1 MNSNS
6 ITSMILI
13 EDKEKKT
20 EQIQHTYTIS
30 FLQEQKKVSFG
41 SEERK
46 KKKILGEFNFGAYC
60 YISSSN
66 LCISNLL

>member
-1 MNSNS
+1 
-6 ITSMILI
+6 MILTGDI
-13 EDKEKKT
+13 REENRADQTLTQILFFKNKK
-20 EQIQHTYTIS
+20 I
-30 FLQEQKKVSFG
+30 SFG

-66 LCISNLL
+66 FCISNLL